1 MTVTGT
7 LTLRI
12 SVLQSPGK
20 TDGLFFVFV
29 LDWVIAD
36 NIADDIQDHNSVSL
50 KNHTVYLCLIRI
62 KKIMRNRRKEKMN
75 KREGG

>member
-1 MTVTGT
+1 M
-7 LTLRI
+7 
-12 SVLQSPGK
+12 LQSPDK
-20 TDGLFFVFV
+20 TDSLFFVFCFFF

-62 KKIMRNRRKEKMN
+62 KKITRNRKKEKMN